1 MDDDERALILKAQ
14 KGDQRAFECLV
25 SRYDRRVLG
34 LACDMVGHPEDA
46 QDVFQETFL
55 AAYRALP
62 GFRMDSDFFTWLY
75 RIAVNKAL
83 TFRRSRVRRIAASA
97 DGNPADPS
105 LRAEN
110 GAATPEELV
119 LQAELRRQI
128 ESALEGLSA
137 QERMAFVLCHKQG
150 FKIRQT
156 ALFMSCSEGA
166 VKSYLFR
173 AREKMK
179 SVLCKYTEI

>member
-1 MDDDERALILKAQ
+1 MDDEERTWILKAQ
-14 KGDQRAFECLV
+14 NGDPRAFEALV
-25 SRYDRRVLG
+25 RRYDRRVLS
-34 LACDMVGHPEDA
+34 LAFDMVGNAEDA

-62 GFRMDSDFFTWLY
+62 GFRLESDFFTYLY

-83 TFRRSRVRRIAASA
+83 NFRRSRARRISASA
-97 DGNPADPS
+97 DNPAS

-110 GAATPEELV
+110 GVSTPEEVV
-119 LQAELRRQI
+119 LRAELRGQI
-128 ESALEGLSA
+128 EGALKGLSSR
-137 QERMAFVLCHKQG
+137 ERMAFVLCHHQG
-150 FKIRQT
+150 FKIRQA

-179 SVLCKYTEI
+179 SVLCKYVET

>member
-14 KGDQRAFECLV
+14 RGDQRAFECLV

-34 LACDMVGHPEDA
+34 LACDMVGNVEDA
-46 QDVFQETFL
+46 QDIFQETFL

-62 GFRMDSDFFTWLY
+62 GFRMDSDFFTYLY

-83 TFRRSRVRRIAASA
+83 TFRRDRARRIAASE
-97 DGNPADPS
+97 DGNPAGHPPRTEHGVATPEDLL
-105 LRAEN
+105 LRAE
-110 GAATPEELV
+110 LS
-119 LQAELRRQI
+119 RQI
-128 ESALEGLSA
+128 EGALEGLSSR
-137 QERMAFVLCHKQG
+137 ERMAFALCHRQG
-150 FKIRQT
+150 FKIRQA
-156 ALFMSCSEGA
+156 ALFMACSEGA

-179 SVLCKYTEI
+179 SVLCKYTEL